1 MKTIVTNCSVAPLRD
16 NPSCR
21 YGKII
26 QQAPKLTLLD
36 VLEDWHSVNTAGGS
50 VNTYLPVKLGADILY
65 VDAQHIEVADVVTIP
80 TDNTVRLN
88 GRSTLVLNQSTRP
101 AGQWQKEI
109 KSHGC
114 GACCARIGLNL
125 AGKSLKPEDVM
136 DKAKQ
141 LFGKELT
148 GESYGLSAQ
157 GIATICIDYGVRAEA
172 LPVTKA
178 TLPERKRDL
187 DAALRDGR
195 TVCCWVNG
203 APFSSNH
210 HWVIAVGYTAEGKI
224 VIGNSGGKNR
234 IQYTTLN
241 ELTSRLHTT
250 TPKNALKAEAWLTGA
265 DSSAGMVIIG

>member
-1 MKTIVTNCSVAPLRD
+1 MKTIVTNCNGAYLRD

-21 YGKII
+21 YGRVV
-26 QQAPKLTLLD
+26 QQAPKLTRLEVLD
-36 VLEDWHSVNTAGGS
+36 DWSAINTAGGS
-50 VNTYLPVKLGADILY
+50 TNTYLPVNVATGILY
-65 VDAQHIEVADVVTIP
+65 VDVKDIEEADVVTIP
-80 TDNTVRLN
+80 AENTVRLN

-101 AGQWQKEI
+101 AGTWQKEL
-109 KSHGC
+109 KAHGC

-141 LFGKELT
+141 LFGKKLT

-172 LPVTKA
+172 LPVTKS

-187 DAALRDGR
+187 DAALRAGK

-210 HWVIAVGYTAEGKI
+210 HWVIAVGYDANGKI
-224 VIGNSGGKNR
+224 VVANSGGKQR
-234 IQYTTLN
+234 IQHTTLD
-241 ELTSRLHTT
+241 ELTSKLHTT
-250 TPKNALKAEAWLTGA
+250 STTNALKANAWLTGA